1 MDSKT
6 RKEKDRK
13 ILEGKIVD
21 AAVEIIAE
29 EGFNRLSIRKIA
41 NRIGYAPGTI
51 YNYYKNKD
59 EILDYI
65 YYTVYLEVVEEV
77 KATLAVSR
85 NLPENEQ
92 LRMSSLIF
100 IYTMTKYPEKFKVVM
115 LRTKEE
121 HRDEEPTGDDSQ
133 GIDILRKLILDGKGK
148 GLFQSATEVSAELI
162 LVALMGFVFHIV
174 NNDISMEQ
182 QGKRMAEAYVDFLIS
197 GLN

>member
-1 MDSKT
+1 M
-6 RKEKDRK
+6 
-13 ILEGKIVD
+13 
-21 AAVEIIAE
+21 
-29 EGFNRLSIRKIA
+29 
-41 NRIGYAPGTI
+41 
-51 YNYYKNKD
+51 
-59 EILDYI
+59 
-65 YYTVYLEVVEEV
+65 EEV

-85 NLPENEQ
+85 NLPESEQ

-115 LRTKEE
+115 LRTKED
-121 HRDEEPTGDDSQ
+121 RSDDEPTSDDSQ
-133 GIDILRKLILDGKGK
+133 GIDILRKLILDGKEK
-148 GLFQSATEVSAELI
+148 GVFQSATEVSAELI

>member
-6 RKEKDRK
+6 RKEQDRK
-13 ILEGKIVD
+13 KLESKIFD
-21 AAVEIIAE
+21 AAVSIISE
-29 EGFNRLSIRKIA
+29 EGFSRLSIRKIA
-41 NRIGYAPGTI
+41 SKIGYAPGTI

-59 EILDYI
+59 EILDHI

-77 KATLAVSR
+77 QSMLAVSR

-100 IYTMTKYPEKFKVVM
+100 IYTLTKYPEKFKAVM

-121 HRDEEPTGDDSQ
+121 AGDVPTGDDRQ
-133 GIDILRKLILDGKGK
+133 GIEILQKLIEDGKEK
-148 GLFQSATEVSAELI
+148 GLFKAATDVSAEL
-162 LVALMGFVFHIV
+162 LMVALMGFVFHVV
-174 NNDISMEQ
+174 NSDISMEE

>member
-13 ILEGKIVD
+13 LLEGKIVD

-65 YYTVYLEVVEEV
+65 YHTVYLEVVEEV
-77 KATLAVSR
+77 KACLLYTSR
-85 NLPENEQ
+85 C
-92 LRMSSLIF
+92 
-100 IYTMTKYPEKFKVVM
+100 V
-115 LRTKEE
+115 
-121 HRDEEPTGDDSQ
+121 
-133 GIDILRKLILDGKGK
+133 
-148 GLFQSATEVSAELI
+148 
-162 LVALMGFVFHIV
+162 
-174 NNDISMEQ
+174 
-182 QGKRMAEAYVDFLIS
+182 
-197 GLN
+197 